1 MVCIY
6 CGSKTKIV
14 NSRAQKRSQ
23 TTWRR
28 HHCPSCG
35 ATFTTQESVDFAAS
49 VVFVAK
55 DGNEYPFIRETL
67 LQSLYDSL
75 KHRSRALTEAIYL
88 TDTVITKLLPHVN
101 QAGLPRDI
109 VVQVCSE
116 VLGRFDKPA
125 ATTYLAY
132 HPLKKS

>member
-23 TTWRR
+23 STWRR

-35 ATFTTQESVDFAAS
+35 ATFTTKEQIDFAAS

-55 DGNEYPFIRETL
+55 DGREYPFIRETL

-75 KHRSRALTEAIYL
+75 KHRPLALTEALDL
-88 TDTVITKLLPHVN
+88 TDTVINQLLPHIN
-101 QAGLPRDI
+101 QAGLPRNQ
-109 VVQVCSE
+109 VVE
-116 VLGRFDKPA
+116 ITHAVLSRFDKA
-125 ATTYLAY
+125 AAITYLAY
-132 HPLKKS
+132 HPA